1 MKKIA
6 VLIGS
11 ARKGGNTEL
20 LANAFV
26 KGAQEHHE
34 VTMIF
39 AAKVKVNGC
48 IGCNA
53 CYSDEN
59 HRCIQKDDMEQIY
72 SQLKDAD
79 AIVIATPVYFYNV
92 SSQLKCIIDRL
103 HNPIRDEFKVKQL
116 FLLAVAADTNPTVFD
131 SIKVMYQ
138 SVLHYFHLKDG
149 GMITVAG
156 VKDRG
161 DIVGHKALEDAY
173 QLGKNI
179 E

>member
-1 MKKIA
+1 MKKIV
-6 VLIGS
+6 VLVGS
-11 ARKGGNTEL
+11 ARKDGNTQF

-26 KGAQEHHE
+26 RGAQEHDE

-59 HRCIQKDDMEQIY
+59 HCCVQKDDMEQIY
-72 SQLKDAD
+72 AQLKDAD

-103 HNPIRDEFKVKQL
+103 HNPIRDEFKVKEL
-116 FLLAVAADTNPTVFD
+116 FLLAVAADTDPTVFD
-131 SIKVMYQ
+131 SIKVMYR
-138 SVLHYFHLKDG
+138 SVLRYFHLKDG
-149 GMITVAG
+149 GMITVPG

-161 DIVGHKALEDAY
+161 DIIGHKALEEAY
-173 QLGKNI
+173 QLGKNM

>member
-1 MKKIA
+1 MKKIV
-6 VLIGS
+6 VLVGS

-20 LANAFV
+20 LADAFV

-34 VTMIF
+34 VSMIF
-39 AAKVKVNGC
+39 AANVKVNGC

-53 CYSDEN
+53 CYSDEK

-72 SQLKDAD
+72 AQLKDAD

-103 HNPIRDEFKVKQL
+103 HNPIRDEFKVKTL
-116 FLLAVAADTNPTVFD
+116 FLLAVAADTDSAVFD
-131 SIKVMYQ
+131 SIKVMYR

-149 GMITVAG
+149 GMITVPG
-156 VKDRG
+156 VKNRG
-161 DIVGHKALEDAY
+161 DIIGNKALEGAY
-173 QLGKNI
+173 QLGETI